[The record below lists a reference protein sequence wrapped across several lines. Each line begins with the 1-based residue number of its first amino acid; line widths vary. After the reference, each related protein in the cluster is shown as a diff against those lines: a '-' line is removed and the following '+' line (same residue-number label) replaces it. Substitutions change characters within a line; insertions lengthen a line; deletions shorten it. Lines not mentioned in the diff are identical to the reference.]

1 MPYNSA
7 VGFDGPATLLEW
19 VLLASG
25 IAAFVVIGVGLQ
37 KFFVTPTPAERQ
49 AILFQESAIAVAVL
63 HCVGIVTRTSPGAAW
78 TVSGITLYVVA
89 VVLFLAAV
97 EASGG
102 VMLPRAFAASE
113 AATPLLTS
121 GVYRLFRHPV
131 YLAYSLAWAAAPI
144 ATHSPTLAV
153 TAVIMIVLHLIAAR
167 RQDLLLAERWGAE
180 YRAYRRWWR

>member
-1 MPYNSA
+1 M
-7 VGFDGPATLLEW
+7 GFEGPANLLEW

-25 IAAFVVIGVGLQ
+25 LAAFVVMGIGLQ
-37 KFFVTPTPAERQ
+37 KFFITPTPAERQ

-63 HCVGIVTRTSPGAAW
+63 HCVGIITRDSPGDSW
-78 TVSGITLYVVA
+78 TVTGIALYVLAVA
-89 VVLFLAAV
+89 LFLAAV
-97 EASGG
+97 EATGD

-113 AATPLLTS
+113 AATPLLTN

-144 ATHSPTLAV
+144 ATHSPTLGV
-153 TAVIMIVLHLIAAR
+153 TALIMIVLHVIAAR
-167 RQDLLLAERWGAE
+167 RQDRLLAERRGAE

>member
-1 MPYNSA
+1 M
-7 VGFDGPATLLEW
+7 GFDGPANLLGW

-25 IAAFVVIGVGLQ
+25 LATFVIMGIGLQ
-37 KFFVTPTPAERQ
+37 KFFVTPIPAERQ

-63 HCVGIVTRTSPGAAW
+63 HCVGIVTRDSPGNAWAAA
-78 TVSGITLYVVA
+78 GIVLYVLA
-89 VVLFLAAV
+89 VVTFLAAM
-97 EASGG
+97 EATSD
-102 VMLPRAFAASE
+102 VLLPRAFAASE
-113 AATPLLTS
+113 ADTPLLTN
-121 GVYRLFRHPV
+121 GVYRLFRHPI

-153 TAVIMIVLHLIAAR
+153 TALIMIVLHVIAAR